1 MVRSLHNWSESGPV
15 IHPALSAI
23 IRLVMFVLAA
33 TVAICPNSNYSCHMI
48 ELVKT
53 DLFDRWLVGIR
64 DRQARARIE
73 ARIRRLSLGNPGDVK
88 PVGEGLSEMRIDYGP
103 GYRVY
108 FMQRGPLV
116 VLLLCGGDKSGQER
130 DIALAKTIAA
140 QWKE

>member
-33 TVAICPNSNYSCHMI
+33 TVDICQNSNYSCHMI
-48 ELVKT
+48 ELIKT

-116 VLLLCGGDKSGQER
+116 VLLLCGGDKSSQER

>member
-33 TVAICPNSNYSCHMI
+33 TVDICPNGNYSCHMI
-48 ELVKT
+48 ELIKT

-116 VLLLCGGDKSGQER
+116 VLLLCGGDKSSQER